1 MRIKW
6 RVLKNDDI
14 ADTFVII
21 RNRTDSNKIIY
32 QKTLPYFKRALEIH
46 LKNELNI
53 DINQINGDYY
63 QICLIAKDSKN
74 INRGFFKEQC
84 KSIND
89 QSNDSILI
97 YPNYVIYYLLLLFY
111 TIYHCY

>member
-14 ADTFVII
+14 GDTFVII
-21 RNRTDSNKIIY
+21 RDTNDTNRIIY

-53 DINQINGDYY
+53 DVNKMKHENY

-74 INRGFFKEQC
+74 ENRGFYKEQC
-84 KSIND
+84 KTINNN
-89 QSNDSILI
+89 SNDSTII
-97 YPNYVIYYLLLLFY
+97 YPNCVIYYLLLLFY
-111 TIYHCY
+111 SLHC